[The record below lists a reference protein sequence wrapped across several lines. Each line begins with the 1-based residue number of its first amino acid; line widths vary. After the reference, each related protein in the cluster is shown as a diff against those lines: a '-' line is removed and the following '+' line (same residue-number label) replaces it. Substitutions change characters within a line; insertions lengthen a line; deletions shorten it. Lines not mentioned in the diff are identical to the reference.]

1 MSAAISKLLRDVF
14 YNEKSPAYMAA
25 ASAVFAEARRRNKT
39 VTRKIVDDYLAG
51 EETSTL
57 HKPVRK
63 KFTRNRTVASG
74 LHSDWQADLACL
86 EKLQKFNDGNRF
98 ILTVI
103 DVLSRFGWAVPIRTK
118 KPEAVRDA
126 FKTIV
131 ASSGA
136 KCWRL
141 FSDEGLEFYG
151 RAMQKYLSDEQIAH
165 YSPKNEVKCGLIE
178 RWNRTLKTRLWRL
191 FTKQQSYRYIE
202 QLPKIVASINNSINR
217 ATGCKPS
224 SVTYSNA
231 QQVWTRLYGPPPR
244 AQAVRF
250 KYPVGTKVRITK
262 YKRMVFDKG
271 YVPNWTRE
279 IFVVD
284 EQVARDQ
291 PTYRLN
297 DLNSKKI
304 AGVFYENELLRVVQ
318 KDDVYKVEAVLRTR
332 IKHGVKQAFVKWLG
346 YDPSFNSWVK
356 FSDIQNLK

>member
-1 MSAAISKLLRDVF
+1 MSAAINKLLHDVF

-86 EKLQKFNDGNRF
+86 EKLQKFNDGNCF

-103 DVLSRFGWAVPIRTK
+103 DVLSCFSCAVPICTK

-202 QLPKIVASINNSINR
+202 QLPKIVASTTASIGPLAANR
-217 ATGCKPS
+217 PASPTAMLNKYGLVCMGLRQEHKQFVS
-224 SVTYSNA
+224 SIQS
-231 QQVWTRLYGPPPR
+231 
-244 AQAVRF
+244 
-250 KYPVGTKVRITK
+250 
-262 YKRMVFDKG
+262 
-271 YVPNWTRE
+271 
-279 IFVVD
+279 
-284 EQVARDQ
+284 
-291 PTYRLN
+291 
-297 DLNSKKI
+297 
-304 AGVFYENELLRVVQ
+304 VQ
-318 KDDVYKVEAVLRTR
+318 KCAS
-332 IKHGVKQAFVKWLG
+332 
-346 YDPSFNSWVK
+346 PSISEWCLTKGTYLTGHEK
-356 FSDIQNLK
+356 FSLLMSRLHVTSQPIA